1 MNNSLDDTYLIQL
14 LIHEPSFRELCPRK
28 YSKITHLCIIV
39 VALLM
44 PKVAN
49 TDALNIL
56 YGVM

>member
-1 MNNSLDDTYLIQL
+1 MIHNLIQL
-14 LIHEPSFRELCPRK
+14 LIYEPSFRELCPRK